1 MATTSYWGT
10 GRYKLLPLSLSSSL
24 RACPCPPSPS
34 EAPIPAWPGL
44 RVCNLSLVHRAV
56 LRLGPSGVSA
66 HRRVITA
73 VARAEPDRLG
83 EENAKQVF
91 QNFEIGMFLN
101 LTYFVCGCVNFGG
114 LKSKVCVM
122 FMLRNLERYVGFF
135 SIQKEE
141 KYGIS

>member
-1 MATTSYWGT
+1 
-10 GRYKLLPLSLSSSL
+10 
-24 RACPCPPSPS
+24 
-34 EAPIPAWPGL
+34 
-44 RVCNLSLVHRAV
+44 V
-56 LRLGPSGVSA
+56 LRLGPSGVSS

-122 FMLRNLERYVGFF
+122 FMLRNLERFVGFF